1 MQNKNKTYNSENYS
15 LIGIK
20 SDDQDYKIAWKLNSI
35 FKVNFSKIKLTT
47 DDFSIFSTVFE
58 NKKILLIENKIP
70 GTILFKDIKEFDFI
84 LKIFT
89 DEDINTQIINKLK
102 ESSDFHFFSPI
113 IKEKLT
119 KKTIK
124 NINNIIV

>member
-1 MQNKNKTYNSENYS
+1 MQIKNKYNPENYS

-20 SDDQDYKIAWKLNSI
+20 SNEQDYKIAWKLNSI
-35 FKVNFSKIKLTT
+35 FNVNFSKIKLDI
-47 DDFSIFSTVFE
+47 DDFSIFSTEFE
-58 NKKILLIENKIP
+58 KKKMLLIENKIP
-70 GTILFKDIKEFDFI
+70 GKTLFKDIKEFDFI
-84 LKIFT
+84 LKIFA
-89 DEDINTQIINKLK
+89 EGEIIKKIIIKLK
-102 ESSDFHFFSPI
+102 ESSDFHFLSSI

>member
-35 FKVNFSKIKLTT
+35 IKVNFSKIKLTT